1 MNCTIAIPK
10 FEKDLFRK
18 YMQSKYTAAIY
29 RAGAKAVWI
38 NTDDLDKAI
47 AEMLQCDGLLL
58 SGGEDVDPAYYGQ
71 AVSEKCG
78 EIAKDRDVAEL
89 KMLEAFLTTGKP
101 ILGICRGHQL
111 MNVYFGGTLHQDIK
125 DICSCN
131 HDDWKR
137 RRRGNHGV
145 HLQPLT
151 RLAEIYGQEQ
161 MTVNSL
167 HHQAVAKTA
176 PVLITSAVSED
187 GITEAVEHPEHSFC
201 IGVQWHPEH
210 MVRYSKQQ
218 RRIFEA
224 FVAACKRK

>member
-38 NTDDLDKAI
+38 NTDDMDKAI

-58 SGGEDVDPAYYGQ
+58 SGGEDVDPKFYGQ
-71 AVSEKCG
+71 TPTEKCG
-78 EIAKDRDVAEL
+78 EIVTRRDEVEM
-89 KMLEAFLTTGKP
+89 KMLEAFFATGKP
-101 ILGICRGHQL
+101 ILGICRGEQL
-111 MNVYFGGTLHQDIK
+111 MNVYFGGALHQDIV
-125 DICSCN
+125 DISKCN
-131 HDDWKR
+131 HSDYPRKNLGCHNVSLTGGTKLAR
-137 RRRGNHGV
+137 IMKKQR
-145 HLQPLT
+145 LQ
-151 RLAEIYGQEQ
+151 
-161 MTVNSL
+161 VNSL
-167 HHQAVAKTA
+167 HHQAAATVGKDI
-176 PVLITSAVSED
+176 LISAVCED
-187 GITEAVEHPEHSFC
+187 GIVEGIEHATHPFC

-224 FVAACKRK
+224 FVRACKR